1 MFAEPIARPRSPS
14 GIREW
19 DNDTAA
25 VSVMVSGR
33 MADLME
39 IGSELVGGFARDGVD
54 GDGGANGVCAAAPTA
69 VATDIRS
76 GSGSGEGPGI
86 ARALLPIPASS
97 RLWRRMPSGE

>member
-1 MFAEPIARPRSPS
+1 
-14 GIREW
+14 
-19 DNDTAA
+19 
-25 VSVMVSGR
+25 MVSGR

-76 GSGSGEGPGI
+76 GSGSGSGEGPGI
-86 ARALLPIPASS
+86 AQALLPIPASS